1 MSKLFGTDGVRG
13 VAGTPP
19 LDPVTVTRLGA
30 ALVRVLPHRG
40 AGRVLVGRDTR
51 ESGDWIEQALARGV
65 ASQGAQLV
73 STGIVPTPAVAY
85 LTGSRDF
92 DAGLVISASHNP
104 FQDNGIK
111 IFSGHGQKFAEAQER
126 DIEVLVADPEFR
138 VDLDTPAAV
147 TREDL
152 VDAYLDH
159 ARAMLPS
166 PGALLG
172 ARVGLDCANGATA
185 TVAPRLFRAL
195 GFDVAVI
202 GAEPDGRNINLD
214 CGSTHP
220 EGLSALVRKEKLRFG
235 VAFDGD
241 GDRAILIDA
250 DGRIVDGDAVL
261 YLCARHMRAGGRL
274 KGDTI
279 VATVMSNIGLEIALR
294 EAGIGMLRCPVG
306 DKYVMEELVR
316 RDLALGGEQSGHVIF
331 SEHLFTGDG
340 IVTALAVVR
349 AMVESGRELSALA
362 GELVTYPQVLVNVRV
377 KEKRALDSVPAVKAV
392 TDAVETRLTGAGR
405 LLIRYSGTEPLLRI
419 MIEGKDQ
426 REIQG
431 WADEIASAVRT
442 HLTLNVPRRCRHG
455 PSQRQRQQGRHAAQ
469 LARWAPAQRRRRRA
483 HDRRGRGSR
492 HHRAPA
498 CRRATHHDPRRA
510 RRRGCVEAVARARR
524 VQHRGRHPDRPDG
537 AGARSPARPV
547 HAGPGPRR
555 RGDEPGRVAHRHADP
570 DPARDHRRPARRWH
584 PGQRLHRPGSGR
596 CPVGRRARRRP
607 RRAVHGALR
616 QGIRGRSRGCRSG
629 HAGLHRR
636 RRDGAPARAGGQRR
650 A

>member
-126 DIEVLVADPEFR
+126 DIEVLVADPAFR

-166 PGALLG
+166 PGALRG
-172 ARVGLDCANGATA
+172 ARIGLDCANGATA

-195 GFDVAVI
+195 GFDVVVI

-220 EGLSALVRKEKLRFG
+220 ERLSALVRQEKLRFG

-250 DGRIVDGDAVL
+250 DGRVVDGDAVL

-274 KGDTI
+274 KGDAI

-349 AMVESGRELSALA
+349 AMVDSGRELSALA

-377 KEKRALDSVPAVKAV
+377 KERRALDSVPAVKAV

-442 HLTLNVPRRCRHG
+442 HL
-455 PSQRQRQQGRHAAQ
+455 A
-469 LARWAPAQRRRRRA
+469 
-483 HDRRGRGSR
+483 
-492 HHRAPA
+492 
-498 CRRATHHDPRRA
+498 
-510 RRRGCVEAVARARR
+510 
-524 VQHRGRHPDRPDG
+524 
-537 AGARSPARPV
+537 
-547 HAGPGPRR
+547 
-555 RGDEPGRVAHRHADP
+555 
-570 DPARDHRRPARRWH
+570 
-584 PGQRLHRPGSGR
+584 
-596 CPVGRRARRRP
+596 
-607 RRAVHGALR
+607 
-616 QGIRGRSRGCRSG
+616 
-629 HAGLHRR
+629 
-636 RRDGAPARAGGQRR
+636 
-650 A
+650 

>member
-111 IFSGHGQKFAEAQER
+111 IFSGHGQKFAESQER
-126 DIEVLVADPEFR
+126 DIEALVADPAFR
-138 VDLDTPAAV
+138 VDPETPAAA

-152 VDAYLDH
+152 VGAYLAH
-159 ARAMLPS
+159 AKAMLPS
-166 PGALLG
+166 PGGLHG
-172 ARVGLDCANGATA
+172 ARIGLDCANGATA
-185 TVAPRLFRAL
+185 TVAPRLFRDL
-195 GFDVAVI
+195 GFEVSVI

-220 EGLSALVRKEKLRFG
+220 ECLAELVRQEKLRFG

-250 DGRIVDGDAVL
+250 DGRVVDGDAVL
-261 YLCARHMRAGGRL
+261 YLCALHMRAGGRL
-274 KGDTI
+274 KGDAI

-331 SEHLFTGDG
+331 SEYLFTGDG

-349 AMVESGRELSALA
+349 AMVDSGRELSALA

-377 KEKRALDSVPAVKAV
+377 KEKKALDAVPAIKAV

-431 WADEIASAVRT
+431 WADEIAAAVRT
-442 HLTLNVPRRCRHG
+442 HL
-455 PSQRQRQQGRHAAQ
+455 A
-469 LARWAPAQRRRRRA
+469 
-483 HDRRGRGSR
+483 
-492 HHRAPA
+492 
-498 CRRATHHDPRRA
+498 
-510 RRRGCVEAVARARR
+510 
-524 VQHRGRHPDRPDG
+524 
-537 AGARSPARPV
+537 
-547 HAGPGPRR
+547 
-555 RGDEPGRVAHRHADP
+555 
-570 DPARDHRRPARRWH
+570 
-584 PGQRLHRPGSGR
+584 
-596 CPVGRRARRRP
+596 
-607 RRAVHGALR
+607 
-616 QGIRGRSRGCRSG
+616 
-629 HAGLHRR
+629 
-636 RRDGAPARAGGQRR
+636 
-650 A
+650 

>member
-13 VAGTPP
+13 VAGTAP
-19 LDPVTVTRLGA
+19 LDRETVTRLGA

-111 IFSGHGQKFAEAQER
+111 VFSGHGQKFAEAQER
-126 DIEVLVADPEFR
+126 DIEVLVADPTFR
-138 VDLDTPAAV
+138 VDLDTPAEA

-152 VDAYLDH
+152 VDAYLAH
-159 ARAMLPS
+159 ARLMLPAT
-166 PGALLG
+166 GALTG
-172 ARVGLDCANGATA
+172 ARIGLDCANGATA
-185 TVAPRLFRAL
+185 AVAPRLFRDL
-195 GFDVAVI
+195 GFEVSVI
-202 GAEPDGRNINLD
+202 GAEPDGRNINLE

-220 EGLSALVRKEKLRFG
+220 ECLSALVQQEQLRFG

-241 GDRAILIDA
+241 GDRAILIDGA
-250 DGRIVDGDAVL
+250 GKVVDGDAVL
-261 YLCARHMRAGGRL
+261 YLCAKHMRANGRL
-274 KGDTI
+274 KGDAI
-279 VATVMSNIGLEIALR
+279 VATVMSNIGLELALKD
-294 EAGIGMLRCPVG
+294 AGIGMLRCPVG
-306 DKYVMEELVR
+306 DKFVMEELVR

-349 AMVESGRELSALA
+349 AMVDSGRELSALA

-377 KEKRALDSVPAVKAV
+377 KEKKALDAVPAIKAV

-431 WADEIASAVRT
+431 WADEIAAAVRT
-442 HLTLNVPRRCRHG
+442 HL
-455 PSQRQRQQGRHAAQ
+455 A
-469 LARWAPAQRRRRRA
+469 
-483 HDRRGRGSR
+483 
-492 HHRAPA
+492 
-498 CRRATHHDPRRA
+498 
-510 RRRGCVEAVARARR
+510 
-524 VQHRGRHPDRPDG
+524 
-537 AGARSPARPV
+537 
-547 HAGPGPRR
+547 
-555 RGDEPGRVAHRHADP
+555 
-570 DPARDHRRPARRWH
+570 
-584 PGQRLHRPGSGR
+584 
-596 CPVGRRARRRP
+596 
-607 RRAVHGALR
+607 
-616 QGIRGRSRGCRSG
+616 
-629 HAGLHRR
+629 
-636 RRDGAPARAGGQRR
+636 
-650 A
+650 

>member
-19 LDPVTVTRLGA
+19 LDPATVTRLGA

-111 IFSGHGQKFAEAQER
+111 VFSGHGQKFAEAQER
-126 DIEVLVADPEFR
+126 DIEVLVADPAFR
-138 VDLDTPAAV
+138 VDLDTPAAA

-152 VDAYLDH
+152 VDAYLAH
-159 ARAMLPS
+159 ARLMLPAT
-166 PGALLG
+166 GALTG
-172 ARVGLDCANGATA
+172 ARIGLDCANGATA
-185 TVAPRLFRAL
+185 TVAPRLFRDL
-195 GFDVAVI
+195 GFEVSVI
-202 GAEPDGRNINLD
+202 GAEPDGRNINLE

-220 EGLSALVRKEKLRFG
+220 ECLSDLVRREQLRFG

-250 DGRIVDGDAVL
+250 DGKVVDGDAVL
-261 YLCARHMRAGGRL
+261 YLCAKHMRAGGRL
-274 KGDTI
+274 KGNAI

-349 AMVESGRELSALA
+349 AMVDSGRDLSALA

-377 KEKRALDSVPAVKAV
+377 KEKKALDSVPAIKAV
-392 TDAVETRLTGAGR
+392 TDAIETKLTGAGR

-431 WADEIASAVRT
+431 WADEIASAVRA
-442 HLTLNVPRRCRHG
+442 HL
-455 PSQRQRQQGRHAAQ
+455 A
-469 LARWAPAQRRRRRA
+469 
-483 HDRRGRGSR
+483 
-492 HHRAPA
+492 
-498 CRRATHHDPRRA
+498 
-510 RRRGCVEAVARARR
+510 
-524 VQHRGRHPDRPDG
+524 
-537 AGARSPARPV
+537 
-547 HAGPGPRR
+547 
-555 RGDEPGRVAHRHADP
+555 
-570 DPARDHRRPARRWH
+570 
-584 PGQRLHRPGSGR
+584 
-596 CPVGRRARRRP
+596 
-607 RRAVHGALR
+607 
-616 QGIRGRSRGCRSG
+616 
-629 HAGLHRR
+629 
-636 RRDGAPARAGGQRR
+636 
-650 A
+650 

>member
-126 DIEVLVADPEFR
+126 DIEVLVADPAFL
-138 VDLDTPAAV
+138 VDPEAPAAV

-152 VDAYLDH
+152 VDAYLEH
-159 ARAMLPS
+159 SRAMLPS
-166 PGALLG
+166 PGALRG
-172 ARVGLDCANGATA
+172 ARIGLDCANGATA

-195 GFDVAVI
+195 GFEVVAMGV
-202 GAEPDGRNINLD
+202 EPDGRNINLE

-220 EGLSALVRKEKLRFG
+220 ECLSEVVKKEKLRFG

-250 DGRIVDGDAVL
+250 DGRVVDGDAVL

-274 KGDTI
+274 KGDAI

-340 IVTALAVVR
+340 IVTALSVLRVIADT
-349 AMVESGRELSALA
+349 GRELADLA

-377 KEKRALDSVPAVKAV
+377 KERRALDSVPAVKAV

-431 WADEIASAVRT
+431 WADEIASAVKT
-442 HLTLNVPRRCRHG
+442 HL
-455 PSQRQRQQGRHAAQ
+455 A
-469 LARWAPAQRRRRRA
+469 
-483 HDRRGRGSR
+483 
-492 HHRAPA
+492 
-498 CRRATHHDPRRA
+498 
-510 RRRGCVEAVARARR
+510 
-524 VQHRGRHPDRPDG
+524 
-537 AGARSPARPV
+537 
-547 HAGPGPRR
+547 
-555 RGDEPGRVAHRHADP
+555 
-570 DPARDHRRPARRWH
+570 
-584 PGQRLHRPGSGR
+584 
-596 CPVGRRARRRP
+596 
-607 RRAVHGALR
+607 
-616 QGIRGRSRGCRSG
+616 
-629 HAGLHRR
+629 
-636 RRDGAPARAGGQRR
+636 
-650 A
+650 

>member
-30 ALVRVLPHRG
+30 ALIRVLPHRG

-126 DIEVLVADPEFR
+126 DIEVLVADPAFR
-138 VDLDTPAAV
+138 VDPEAPAVV

-152 VDAYLDH
+152 VDAYLGH
-159 ARAMLPS
+159 AKAMLPS
-166 PGALLG
+166 PGALRG
-172 ARVGLDCANGATA
+172 ARIGLDCANGATA
-185 TVAPRLFRAL
+185 TVAPRLFRDL
-195 GFDVAVI
+195 GFEVSVI

-220 EGLSALVRKEKLRFG
+220 ECLSDLVQQEKLRFG

-250 DGRIVDGDAVL
+250 DGRVVDGDAVL

-274 KGDTI
+274 KGDAI

-349 AMVESGRELSALA
+349 AMVDSGRELSALA

-377 KEKRALDSVPAVKAV
+377 KEKKALDAVPAIKAV
-392 TDAVETRLTGAGR
+392 TDAIETRLTGAGR

-442 HLTLNVPRRCRHG
+442 HL
-455 PSQRQRQQGRHAAQ
+455 A
-469 LARWAPAQRRRRRA
+469 
-483 HDRRGRGSR
+483 
-492 HHRAPA
+492 
-498 CRRATHHDPRRA
+498 
-510 RRRGCVEAVARARR
+510 
-524 VQHRGRHPDRPDG
+524 
-537 AGARSPARPV
+537 
-547 HAGPGPRR
+547 
-555 RGDEPGRVAHRHADP
+555 
-570 DPARDHRRPARRWH
+570 
-584 PGQRLHRPGSGR
+584 
-596 CPVGRRARRRP
+596 
-607 RRAVHGALR
+607 
-616 QGIRGRSRGCRSG
+616 
-629 HAGLHRR
+629 
-636 RRDGAPARAGGQRR
+636 
-650 A
+650 